1 MNRRER
7 GPFARECSYARGR
20 KTDGVLCLSVW
31 HSPLADCRSTCRS
44 AFGRS
49 IGCSR
54 NSMQASR
61 RGRPSRAG
69 RVSEWNQPERPGNV
83 TGFSTAVLTR
93 SDFKT
98 RHLSFVPLLVLHCTR
113 DVSSVCCP
121 QSFRGRP
128 ERRSQ
133 EAQIFDQELACTAKY
148 FNAVSKLD
156 CAWRIRPDEGH
167 RLGKG
172 RNLPAFRK
180 QATACGRGSR
190 LRLEPGDRHAL

>member
-1 MNRRER
+1 
-7 GPFARECSYARGR
+7 
-20 KTDGVLCLSVW
+20 
-31 HSPLADCRSTCRS
+31 
-44 AFGRS
+44 
-49 IGCSR
+49 
-54 NSMQASR
+54 MQASR

-113 DVSSVCCP
+113 DVSSVCGP

-148 FNAVSKLD
+148 FNALSKLD
-156 CAWRIRPDEGH
+156 CAWRGKQEAGGEQKRCDGPQASDE
-167 RLGKG
+167 RS
-172 RNLPAFRK
+172 PW
-180 QATACGRGSR
+180 
-190 LRLEPGDRHAL
+190 